1 MPHHGPV
8 ALVDVVTSIADR
20 FGVVVI
26 VTLVAGIPLGVLLAY
41 ALGRHRIR
49 RGWTRDAA
57 WRSTIAEVGMIVGT
71 LPWVWMIMTP
81 TGGAGGL
88 QLVPFRDVLRVL
100 AGDDAVVQL
109 VGNLLVFAAL
119 GFFLPVRFR
128 LGRPS
133 AVVPIVTLVAAALS
147 AVLEILQLVLH
158 LGRVTSVDDVI
169 VNAAGAAI
177 ASLLSI
183 AWWRSRRAPHDAP
196 IDLAS
201 STPRDPRPAA

>member
-1 MPHHGPV
+1 M

-20 FGVVVI
+20 FGIVLI
-26 VTLVAGIPLGVLLAY
+26 VTLVAGIPLGVLVAY
-41 ALGRHRIR
+41 VLGRHRIR
-49 RGWTRDAA
+49 RGWARDAA
-57 WRSTIAEVGMIVGT
+57 WRSAIAEVGMVVGT

-88 QLVPFRDVLRVL
+88 QFVPFRDLLRVL

-119 GFFLPVRFR
+119 GFFFPVRFR

-133 AVVPIVTLVAAALS
+133 MVVPIVTLVAAALS
-147 AVLEILQLVLH
+147 AVLEMLQLVLH

-201 STPRDPRPAA
+201 SAPRDPRAAA